1 MDKLYIIKMIE
12 KGDSLIEHSYKII
25 LEIEKIIKNDEIVNI
40 IYFHDILERK
50 KKLYLNV
57 RRI

>member
-50 KKLYLNV
+50 KNF
-57 RRI
+57 I